1 MCVRRVARIK
11 GVGRVGEILIP
22 FQTHFRKKFTP
33 LIQKGESRISPV
45 VNIAVKSI
53 NRVTKLKEIIA
64 NERSSDLLVTQIFLV
79 STIKNGKENSMEN
92 IMTCFKGVHG

>member
-79 STIKNGKENSMEN
+79 STIKNVKKTVWRTMA
-92 IMTCFKGVHG
+92 CFKGVHG